1 MQDAEQ
7 GPQSQVLFSASPF
20 FNALCSQGRRYITSR
35 QRTSNNI
42 PTPSSCL
49 HHSTAP
55 GPSAR
60 VRRAGAGPG
69 PPRRIGTGEPAAT
82 GAGRRSRTV
91 AGGDERHAGRRR
103 GERNHPRRA
112 PPEPPPGRR
121 RGEWD
126 HARRSRS
133 GRTAGGGRV
142 RIHWSGIGSGMGRLC
157 DVADEDTGGRRD
169 PARGRI
175 SRARQGAARRARR
188 RGAHGSLRRTRPR
201 GRGVLAARATA
212 AATATTR
219 PRGRGVL
226 DRAAPRTPR
235 GRRARFL
242 RTRVAG
248 DDGDGRPALRP
259 FGRPRRRSGES

>member
-49 HHSTAP
+49 HHSTVP
-55 GPSAR
+55 GPSAW

-175 SRARQGAARRARR
+175 SRARRGAARRARR

-201 GRGVLAARATA
+201 GRGVL
-212 AATATTR
+212 
-219 PRGRGVL
+219 
-226 DRAAPRTPR
+226 DRTHAPTHPNASSSP
-235 GRRARFL
+235 RARG
-242 RTRVAG
+242 AG
-248 DDGDGRPALRP
+248 PCGAPDPAGPASTFSPNSSGR
-259 FGRPRRRSGES
+259 